1 MAEQPLNLPEDLS
14 LLLYGDTGHGKSTLI
29 AQLAVHLAQQ
39 GKRTAIFL
47 ADKGSHKPFKLLVK
61 QGVVDLY
68 HPRGNAWV
76 WVHHALRGEVKD
88 EKGTYHSVVKDDI
101 GLVVHEGLTA
111 YAELLMSSL
120 ASMSA
125 NGTNVGGEGAWNVTI
140 REDKDSLKLGTSN
153 RAHYGMVQLQIR
165 EGIHAEKPPVPH
177 IFTAGVRRGESGQN
191 TPVLGPLVV
200 GEALTSQLP
209 RWMDYTFRCAM
220 TGGKY
225 HLHLSPHADPQLGPR
240 TVVLSNSRLPLQG
253 GSVAVPASVEP
264 ASLVKALQIL
274 QRREEAAEIELIKQL
289 KEKV

>member
-47 ADKGSHKPFKLLVK
+47 ADKGSHRPFKLLAK

-68 HPRGNAWV
+68 HPQGNAWL

-88 EKGTYHSVVKDDI
+88 AKGTYHSVVKDDI